1 MKERNIAIFNLIKQN
16 NIKFKI
22 SVSTKFLYAAMASRH
37 TTILQLKKLI
47 AKFCVVNIE
56 DALTE

>member
-37 TTILQLKKLI
+37 TNFAIEKTYCKILRCKHRRCL
-47 AKFCVVNIE
+47 
-56 DALTE
+56 D